1 MPSSPVGFVKELLR
15 EVEYLR
21 ADLELLRQKQASM
34 SLDMKQ
40 QKQLADTL
48 DLILRDMSKID

>member
-34 SLDMKQ
+34 NLDMKQ